1 MVKPRDVEGF
11 GDHLNDLSANY
22 KLIFDSTKRLKRES
36 AFRSLVKLSE
46 EYMKNGADRLERIKN
61 AYASFANE
69 ISTSCD
75 NYTKNISL
83 IEEEDEKEIDVIKGD
98 FEKIKKEMMEKNTV
112 LAEVKE
118 FDTETY
124 FLYNDNI
131 KSKGLNVDLVK
142 RYPGSYLY
150 REYMSEER
158 RTYDGDISID
168 CDSENDAL
176 ILKYMKNDES
186 LNDDIKKMNNEKRA
200 KFISDLGFLE
210 LPVKDKLLCNILYN
224 EDNEIMDAW
233 RNRLVY
239 VNDVICEEFNDE
251 LRKNNLIDGLFK
263 NQLLKDI
270 KYSNLFHVYNINLNM
285 KYSDVIEDYLKN
297 GKKINKELIEAN
309 IGNGD
314 EDELINEMK
323 MIGIELSDE
332 EKEELKGC
340 FYQPQFIELSKIID
354 DMEYDRCLQ
363 KWTRCHKWKLL
374 FRASDHEYKAK
385 SFHECCNDKG
395 PTLVVI
401 KSTSG
406 YIFGGY
412 TTQSWSGGIYHYMRV
427 INRS

>member
-11 GDHLNDLSANY
+11 GDHLKDLSANY

-83 IEEEDEKEIDVIKGD
+83 IEEEDEKEIEGIKGD
-98 FEKIKKEMMEKNTV
+98 FEKIKKEMEEKNTV

-131 KSKGLNVDLVK
+131 KSKGLNVELVK

-168 CDSENDAL
+168 RDSENDAL

-200 KFISDLGFLE
+200 KLIDNLSFLE
-210 LPVKDKLLCNILYN
+210 LPVKDTFINALSHN

-239 VNDVICEEFNDE
+239 VNGKICDIIIDE

-270 KYSNLFHVYNINLNM
+270 HFSTSINKYNIDIEM

-297 GKKINKELIEAN
+297 GKKIDIELVKNHKED
-309 IGNGD
+309 GN

-340 FYQPQFIELSKIID
+340 FYQPQFTTLSKIID

-363 KWTRCHKWKLL
+363 KWTGDHKWKLL
-374 FRASDHEYKAK
+374 FRASERGYRA
-385 SFHECCNDKG
+385 SNFHSYCDNKG
-395 PTLVVI
+395 TTLVVI
-401 KSTSG
+401 KSTNG

-412 TTQSWSGGIYHYMRV
+412 TTQSWSGSGM
-427 INRS
+427 